1 MKESVGQKD
10 NLKKLSQSV
19 RVVKKKKKKGKE
31 EGNEEKKKIKLNSY
45 KDVNE
50 ILDIIENSK
59 MDSKSRLF
67 EQHFRNIRTRRSID
81 FGKEKCYEKNK
92 DTHKHEFKLIE
103 KSERKNPFTFKMH
116 KVNPFLRNLHKKDL
130 LFRLE

>member
-1 MKESVGQKD
+1 MDLEINVKT
-10 NLKKLSQSV
+10 LKKE
-19 RVVKKKKKKGKE
+19 KE
-31 EGNEEKKKIKLNSY
+31 ELEQKSQAQKKLIQKLMEDNEKIDNKFNEVYEDNIRLRNKLNSY

-67 EQHFRNIRTRRSID
+67 EEHFRNIRTRRSID

-92 DTHKHEFKLIE
+92 LVL
-103 KSERKNPFTFKMH
+103 
-116 KVNPFLRNLHKKDL
+116 VNNK
-130 LFRLE
+130 